1 METEEKKHADTYGEE
16 IMTKQLPCKDCI
28 TLAICKATALR
39 YDKGHEGVKAIYD
52 KCSILRDYLDEY
64 HKSKTKTTRVEV
76 TNLRVVYDFF
86 LPHIM
91 MHKLLYQQSNISVLV
106 TKEKEHDSM

>member
-1 METEEKKHADTYGEE
+1 MN
-16 IMTKQLPCKDCI
+16 KQIPCINCI
-28 TLAICKATALR
+28 TLAMCKATALR
-39 YDKGHEGVKAIYD
+39 YDKGHEGVKAIYN

-64 HKSKTKTTRVEV
+64 HKTKQTPDVEV

-91 MHKLLYQQSNISVLV
+91 DKLLYQQSNISVLV
-106 TKEKEHDSM
+106 TKEKEHDNSM